1 MALMITGYR
10 YSTIQECLTQI
21 YTEDA
26 ISGPYYLH
34 SFVGK
39 VIFDVQRAE
48 ILFVASAVVVLLLY
62 GHIYTATA
70 CGAWEHAPATK
81 ALATGAQKGALATRM
96 CCAIIRALN
105 THLSYMNGCIRILE
119 LGVNLFRTNPARGAF
134 GGAGAHTPPR
144 QALGAVYVC
153 GDQ

>member
-10 YSTIQECLTQI
+10 YSIIQECLTQI

-26 ISGPYYLH
+26 ISGPYYSH

-39 VIFDVQRAE
+39 VLFDVQRAE
-48 ILFVASAVVVLLLY
+48 ILFVASAVVVLMLY

-96 CCAIIRALN
+96 CFAIIRALEHSPIIHEWLH
-105 THLSYMNGCIRILE
+105 TYTLTGC
-119 LGVNLFRTNPARGAF
+119 
-134 GGAGAHTPPR
+134 
-144 QALGAVYVC
+144 
-153 GDQ
+153 